1 MARATYIV
9 PYVKWELLQRW
20 HDRHPLRGDPAPEIV
35 EMQGLTLTEDVE
47 ANSVSQAIEIVLR
60 KFPGYT
66 VIKSAITRVP
76 HVTAVKKIKPTGKA
90 KTRTK
95 PKKLGGKAR
104 AKARGVFKE
113 RSARRR

>member
-20 HDRHPLRGDPAPEIV
+20 HERHPLRGTPAPEIV
-35 EMQGLTLTEDVE
+35 EMQGLTLTENVE
-47 ANSVSQAIEIVLR
+47 ANSAAQAIEIVLR

-76 HVTAVKKIKPTGKA
+76 HVTAVKKTKPTGKA

-104 AKARGVFKE
+104 AKARGLFKE